1 MTAPVVPLRAAGDG
15 ASAAA
20 EALAAV
26 SRHLDRCKLAAR
38 TVRAYKRQSAA
49 YAGWLAAHAAD
60 HGDAFTDLVGAEG
73 AVTAWKRDLISARS
87 SPSTVN
93 QALAAVT
100 LMYQQAGLRIAVRR
114 VRIPRP
120 GEPDALTPQQE
131 AALRRAAA
139 RRGPRD
145 AAIIAVLLDAG
156 ARAEECAR
164 LDAEDFA
171 ITARTGEVRLH
182 GKGAEVCFVP
192 LSRRARELASAWLD
206 VRGRDPG
213 PAWTGQRG
221 PLTISGITQVVLAAG
236 ADADA
241 GIKGLRPHRCRHT
254 FATRLRQG
262 GADPAQVQ
270 ALLGHASIDTAA
282 RYFRSGSAENAAV
295 IERISDN

>member
-49 YAGWLAAHAAD
+49 YTDWLAAHAAD

-73 AVTAWKRDLISARS
+73 AVTAWRRDLITARS
-87 SPSTVN
+87 SPATVN

-100 LMYQQAGLRIAVRR
+100 LMYQQAGLRIAVKR

-171 ITARTGEVRLH
+171 ITARAGEVRLH
-182 GKGAEVCFVP
+182 GKGDEVRFVP

-236 ADADA
+236 ADA

-270 ALLGHASIDTAA
+270 AMLGHASIDTAA

-295 IERISDN
+295 IERIFDH